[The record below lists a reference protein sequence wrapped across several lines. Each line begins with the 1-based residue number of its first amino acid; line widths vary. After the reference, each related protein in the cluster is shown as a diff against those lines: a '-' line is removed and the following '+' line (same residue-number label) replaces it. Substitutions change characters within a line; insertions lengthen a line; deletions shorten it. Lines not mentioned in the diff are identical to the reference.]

1 MSHTEAGFS
10 LVELLVTIALI
21 SLVLGAAGGLVAV
34 ARPSIEQENVRI
46 ETAQSLRATLD
57 TLARDLRLG
66 GACLPTNGSF
76 VALSGSNTGVTDS
89 IVTRHGLVQSDL
101 TCVRTALRADL
112 PAGGTDLA
120 VDSAAGFA
128 AGMWIYIRHPNG
140 TGEFFSITGAQA
152 AARTLQKGTALS
164 KDYPIS
170 SGVYAVD
177 ERTYATDT
185 SDPTAPT
192 FTVATNGGPALP
204 FASGVEALN
213 IQYQLARNCPSCD
226 IVDLP
231 LNDAEWALVTEIDV
245 DVTVRSHVADT
256 SGQFF
261 RRTGRIK
268 AKPRNLLPPG

>member
-1 MSHTEAGFS
+1 MSRTEAGFS
-10 LVELLVTIALI
+10 LVELLVTIALV

-34 ARPSIEQENVRI
+34 ARPSIEQENLRI

-66 GACLPTNGSF
+66 GACLPTNGTF
-76 VALSGSNTGVTDS
+76 VALSGSDAGVNDR

-101 TCVRTALRADL
+101 TCLRTALRTDL
-112 PAGGTDLA
+112 PANGTDLA
-120 VDSAAGFA
+120 VNSAAGFA

-140 TGEFFSITGAQA
+140 TGEFFNITGAQA
-152 AARTLQKGTALS
+152 AAQTLQKSTALS

-170 SGVYAVD
+170 SGVYAID

-185 SDPTAPT
+185 SDPTLPT

-204 FASGVEALN
+204 FASGVEELN

-226 IVDLP
+226 VVDLP
-231 LNDAEWALVTEIDV
+231 ANDGEWMLVTEIDV
-245 DVTVRSHVADT
+245 DVTVRSRVADAQ
-256 SGQFF
+256 GHFF

>member
-1 MSHTEAGFS
+1 MSRTEAGLT
-10 LVELLVTIALI
+10 LVELLVTMALI

-46 ETAQSLRATLD
+46 ETTQALRATLD

-66 GACLPTNGSF
+66 GACLPTNGAF
-76 VALSGSNTGVTDS
+76 VALSGSDAGVTDR

-101 TCVRTALRADL
+101 TCVRTALRTDL
-112 PAGGTDLA
+112 LANGTDLA
-120 VDSAAGFA
+120 VDTAGGFA

-140 TGEFFSITGAQA
+140 TGEFLTITGAQA
-152 AARTLQKGTALS
+152 AARTLQKSTTLS

-170 SGVYAVD
+170 SGVYAID

-185 SDPTAPT
+185 SDSTKPT

-204 FASGVEALN
+204 FASGVEELD
-213 IQYQLARNCPSCD
+213 IQYQLARNCPACD
-226 IVDLP
+226 VVDLP
-231 LNDAEWALVTEIDV
+231 VNDGEWMLVTEIDV
-245 DVTVRSHVADT
+245 GVTVRSRVADAQ
-256 SGQFF
+256 GRFF

>member
-1 MSHTEAGFS
+1 MSRTERGFS
-10 LVELLVTIALI
+10 LIELLVTITLV

-34 ARPSIEQENVRI
+34 TRPSIEQENVRV
-46 ETAQSLRATLD
+46 ETTQSLRATLD

-66 GACLPTNGSF
+66 GACLPTNGTF
-76 VALSGSNTGVTDS
+76 VALSGTDAGVNDR
-89 IVTRHGLVQSDL
+89 IITRHGLVRSDL
-101 TCVRTALRADL
+101 TCVRTALRTDL
-112 PAGGTDLA
+112 LANGTDLA
-120 VDSAAGFA
+120 VDSADGFA

-152 AARTLQKGTALS
+152 AARTLQKSTTLS

-204 FASGVEALN
+204 FATGVEKLN

-226 IVDLP
+226 VVDLP
-231 LNDAEWALVTEIDV
+231 ANDAEWALVTEIDV
-245 DVTVRSHVADT
+245 DVTVRSRVADAR
-256 SGQFF
+256 GQIF
-261 RRTGRIK
+261 RRGGRIK

>member
-1 MSHTEAGFS
+1 MSRTEAGFS

-66 GACLPTNGSF
+66 GACLPTNGTF
-76 VALSGSNTGVTDS
+76 VALSGSDAGVTDS

-112 PAGGTDLA
+112 LANGTDLA

-152 AARTLQKGTALS
+152 GARTLQKSTKLS

-204 FASGVEALN
+204 FASGVEKLN

-226 IVDLP
+226 VVDLP
-231 LNDAEWALVTEIDV
+231 VDDGEWALVTEIDV
-245 DVTVRSHVADT
+245 DVTVRSRVADAR
-256 SGQFF
+256 GQFF